1 MLEPVAL
8 GRAGASFRVP
18 GLFLD
23 GRGIVVGS
31 EAVILLPS
39 QGQLVAFL
47 RLISSQVALSELI
60 PTLRC
65 EEVRSAIGSQGYLLR
80 LRCSESRSLDLCAR
94 AATFVG
100 SWLGVGS
107 ARHFVQYRDAAA
119 PLGYD
124 ALSLYSHSDGDC
136 VLYAATSVLAY
147 SRLSEL
153 SLLQLVQGQPLLARR
168 SLANALRQ
176 HDPRT
181 ALWLLV
187 PRPLLPRILR
197 YLWQRSIDAAAA
209 LDEVGASPAGAETRN
224 AVGPGLVLLR
234 VSGGLAG
241 SPGALSGLPGLRWL
255 LPHSDQLAIE
265 LGYQHPLDLTTFAG
279 LFPAAQRRLFLAEPQ
294 GILSLP
300 AAEFVPIERLV
311 QLSEIALQEIAP
323 QEIARP
329 PAAPVSAASATGL
342 GSLPSVTPIVR
353 CPLRLVAEPTPARVA
368 AASIVPWAQ
377 LSRLAS
383 LLYALPLGALGS
395 LRAARLGE
403 GLLIVGD
410 LSYLPIGELHYEAA
424 AQVLVPLGLSLVP
437 RLSPELLRAQIRADS
452 DRLILCAA
460 GAKEGQGDGS
470 GAPGL
475 PLSAR
480 ALPGQALLPLGRV
493 LSGLSDAQLRQELML
508 DPPAAAATATTEPVP
523 QALYPS
529 LGFLWP
535 LWGGPRPL
543 SEPPAALPAPIEK
556 NDIPD

>member
-8 GRAGASFRVP
+8 QRAGASFRVP

-39 QGQLVAFL
+39 QGQLIAFL
-47 RLISSQVALSELI
+47 RLLSSQVALSELI

-65 EEVRSAIGSQGYLLR
+65 EEVRGAIGSQGYLLR

-181 ALWLLV
+181 PLWLLV
-187 PRPLLPRILR
+187 PRTLLPRILR
-197 YLWQRSIDAAAA
+197 YLWQRSIDAAVA
-209 LDEVGASPAGAETRN
+209 LDEAGAGPSGNEPR
-224 AVGPGLVLLR
+224 AVGQGLLVLR
-234 VSGGLAG
+234 VSGDLAG

-279 LFPAAQRRLFLAEPQ
+279 LFPSAQRLLFLADPLR
-294 GILSLP
+294 ILSLP
-300 AAEFVPIERLV
+300 TAEFVPIERLV
-311 QLSEIALQEIAP
+311 QLSEIALHELAP
-323 QEIARP
+323 PATARP
-329 PAAPVSAASATGL
+329 LATPAPAVSATGL

-368 AASIVPWAQ
+368 AASIVSWAQ

-383 LLYALPLGALGS
+383 LLYALPLGALDS
-395 LRAARLGE
+395 LRAARLSE

-460 GAKEGQGDGS
+460 GAKEGLGDGG

-475 PLSAR
+475 TLSAR

-493 LSGLSDAQLRQELML
+493 LSGLPDAQLRQELML
-508 DPPAAAATATTEPVP
+508 DPPATAASEETEPVP
-523 QALYPS
+523 QAVYPS

-535 LWGGPRPL
+535 LWGGLRPL
-543 SEPPAALPAPIEK
+543 SEPLAALPEHIEK
-556 NDIPD
+556 DHTTD

>member
-8 GRAGASFRVP
+8 QRAGASFRVP

-39 QGQLVAFL
+39 QGQLVALL

-124 ALSLYSHSDGDC
+124 AQSLYSHSDGDC

-168 SLANALRQ
+168 SLPNALRQ

-181 ALWLLV
+181 PLWLLV
-187 PRPLLPRILR
+187 PRTLLPRILR

-209 LDEVGASPAGAETRN
+209 LDEVGASPSGNESR
-224 AVGPGLVLLR
+224 AVGQGLVLLR

-255 LPHSDQLAIE
+255 LPHSEFLAIE
-265 LGYQHPLDLTTFAG
+265 LGYQHPLDLTTFAS
-279 LFPAAQRRLFLAEPQ
+279 LFPAAQRHR
-294 GILSLP
+294 G
-300 AAEFVPIERLV
+300 
-311 QLSEIALQEIAP
+311 
-323 QEIARP
+323 
-329 PAAPVSAASATGL
+329 G
-342 GSLPSVTPIVR
+342 
-353 CPLRLVAEPTPARVA
+353 
-368 AASIVPWAQ
+368 
-377 LSRLAS
+377 
-383 LLYALPLGALGS
+383 
-395 LRAARLGE
+395 
-403 GLLIVGD
+403 
-410 LSYLPIGELHYEAA
+410 
-424 AQVLVPLGLSLVP
+424 
-437 RLSPELLRAQIRADS
+437 
-452 DRLILCAA
+452 AA
-460 GAKEGQGDGS
+460 GAGGFAG
-470 GAPGL
+470 GG
-475 PLSAR
+475 
-480 ALPGQALLPLGRV
+480 GGGV
-493 LSGLSDAQLRQELML
+493 G
-508 DPPAAAATATTEPVP
+508 P
-523 QALYPS
+523 QAVP
-529 LGFLWP
+529 G
-535 LWGGPRPL
+535 
-543 SEPPAALPAPIEK
+543 
-556 NDIPD
+556 

>member
-8 GRAGASFRVP
+8 QRAGASFRVP

-39 QGQLVAFL
+39 QGQLVALL

-124 ALSLYSHSDGDC
+124 AQSLYSHSDGDC

-153 SLLQLVQGQPLLARR
+153 SLLHLVQGQPLLARR
-168 SLANALRQ
+168 SLANALHQ

-181 ALWLLV
+181 PLWLLL
-187 PRPLLPRILR
+187 PRTLLPRILR
-197 YLWQRSIDAAAA
+197 YLWHRSIDAAAA
-209 LDEVGASPAGAETRN
+209 LDEVGGGAAAAAPR
-224 AVGPGLVLLR
+224 AVGQGLILLR
-234 VSGGLAG
+234 VSGGLAS

-255 LPHSDQLAIE
+255 LPHSEQLAIE

-279 LFPAAQRRLFLAEPQ
+279 LFPSAQRLLFLADPL

-300 AAEFVPIERLV
+300 IAEFVPIERLV
-311 QLSEIALQEIAP
+311 QLNEIALHEIAP
-323 QEIARP
+323 HEIARP
-329 PAAPVSAASATGL
+329 AATASAPAAGPGL
-342 GSLPSVTPIVR
+342 PPSVTPIVR
-353 CPLRLVAEPTPARVA
+353 CPLRLVVEPTPSRMA

-395 LRAARLGE
+395 LRAARLSE
-403 GLLIVGD
+403 GLLVLGD

-460 GAKEGQGDGS
+460 GAAEGLGDGR

-493 LSGLSDAQLRQELML
+493 LSGLGDAQLRQELML
-508 DPPAAAATATTEPVP
+508 DPPATVATEPVP
-523 QALYPS
+523 QAVYPS

-543 SEPPAALPAPIEK
+543 SEPLAALPAHIEK
-556 NDIPD
+556 DHTTD

>member
-8 GRAGASFRVP
+8 QRAGASFRVP

-39 QGQLVAFL
+39 QGQLVALL

-168 SLANALRQ
+168 SLPNALRQ

-181 ALWLLV
+181 PLWLLV
-187 PRPLLPRILR
+187 PRTLLPRILR

-209 LDEVGASPAGAETRN
+209 LDEVGASPSGNESR
-224 AVGPGLVLLR
+224 AVGQGLVLLR

-255 LPHSDQLAIE
+255 LPHSEFLAIE
-265 LGYQHPLDLTTFAG
+265 LGYQHPLDLTTFAS
-279 LFPAAQRRLFLAEPQ
+279 LFPAAQRLLFLAEPL
-294 GILSLP
+294 GIVSLP

-329 PAAPVSAASATGL
+329 PAAPALAASATGL

-403 GLLIVGD
+403 GLLILGD

-424 AQVLVPLGLSLVP
+424 AQVLVPLGLTLVP

-460 GAKEGQGDGS
+460 GAKEGLGDGS
-470 GAPGL
+470 AAPGL

-508 DPPAAAATATTEPVP
+508 DPPATAATEPVP
-523 QALYPS
+523 QAVYPS

-543 SEPPAALPAPIEK
+543 SEPLAALPAHIEK
-556 NDIPD
+556 DHTTD